1 MKDVIVSDCG
11 STGIIPFTYF
21 GGAQKLV
28 GSTFLR
34 VDCLSSYSHD
44 FEKWI
49 HGKKYDNLIFQK
61 AYWKEMMELF
71 KGPKILDICDPDWLR
86 ENLNIKEIGRMV
98 HAITCSSE
106 ALTSLMKNYFP
117 NKIVVHV
124 PDRLNP
130 NAFPAPREKHKGSAK
145 SVVWFGFIHN
155 AHETLEQLLP
165 TIKERNLNLRIISDK
180 PYSKEDGI
188 LALNPEYIRYNQR
201 TAYEL
206 IKEADIVLNPKSDKA
221 FYKYKS
227 NNKTLIGWKLG
238 LPVAITS
245 DDLARFIDPIERNK
259 EIIAKE
265 IQFVQDF
272 HISKSAEQYREI
284 IAAIRKQYFSSSK
297 EISSKIKT

>member
-1 MKDVIVSDCG
+1 MNNIG
-11 STGIIPFTYF
+11 NTGIIPFTYF

-34 VDCLSSYSHD
+34 VDCLASCTSD

-61 AYWKEMMELF
+61 AYWKEMMEMF
-71 KGPKILDICDPDWLR
+71 EGPKILDVCDPDWLR
-86 ENLNIKEIGRMV
+86 ECVDIVKIGNLV

-106 ALTSLMKNYFP
+106 GLTRLMKNYFP
-117 NKIVVHV
+117 QKIVVHV

-130 NAFPAPREKHKGSAK
+130 KVFPLPRGKHEGIAK
-145 SVVWFGFIHN
+145 KVIWFGFIHN

-165 TIKERNLNLRIISDK
+165 AIKENNLALTIISDR

-188 LALNPEYIRYNQR
+188 LELNAEHIVYDQR
-201 TAYEL
+201 TAYNL
-206 IKEADIVLNPKSDKA
+206 IKEADIVLNPKSEIA

-238 LPVAITS
+238 LPVAITN
-245 DDLARFIDPIERNK
+245 DDLMRLIDPEERNK
-259 EIIAKE
+259 EVMEMQTIFEKE
-265 IQFVQDF
+265 Y
-272 HISKSAEQYREI
+272 HINKSAEQYREI
-284 IAAIRKQYFSSSK
+284 IASIREKYFPTSVDNFSPLQT
-297 EISSKIKT
+297 I